1 MSIEKNMSFNNKH
14 TQLSIQET
22 EILSGQNK
30 LLQAPTSESITA
42 LLNSLFPE
50 QRHDKEFYQI
60 KSILGDLVNT
70 MTVDE
75 VHTLVNE
82 IRFLVDEWINIYER
96 DNFEGKTL
104 KEILNIG

>member
-1 MSIEKNMSFNNKH
+1 MSFNNKN

-22 EILSGQNK
+22 EILTGQNHP
-30 LLQAPTSESITA
+30 LQAPTSESIAA

-50 QRHDKEFYQI
+50 QQYDKEFFQI

-82 IRFLVDEWINIYER
+82 IRFLVDEWLNMYEQE
-96 DNFEGKTL
+96 NYEGKTL